1 MENDMK
7 KYSPLVA
14 VSLFALIAASP
25 VLADANTNTSN
36 IDQIGA
42 NLTATATQG
51 GLGNTSLSNIDQG
64 LLSPGDNLV
73 ATVTQDG
80 VGTVNEAHILQDDED
95 NTGSIDQSGLVV
107 DNYALIDQDGVN
119 NEATIIQDGV
129 GTDNDVEVTQVGTGA
144 LNTATVNQGGIA
156 NTNVAGVGQNG
167 SNLSAT
173 VTQN

>member
-51 GLGNTSLSNIDQG
+51 GVGNTSLSNIDQG

-80 VGTVNEAHILQDDED
+80 VGT
-95 NTGSIDQSGLVV
+95 
-107 DNYALIDQDGVN
+107 
-119 NEATIIQDGV
+119 
-129 GTDNDVEVTQVGTGA
+129 DNDVEVTQVGTGA
-144 LNTATVNQGGIA
+144 LNTATVNQGGIG